1 MGPTLHTLCA
11 LSLALAAGCAVE
23 GESVG
28 SIPLAPEIATPSG
41 TVELNGSVVE
51 RTPSIEERTPESD
64 RPFVL
69 DLVAGAS
76 HACVRTVEGYVR
88 CWGSNDYGQL
98 GRAPSAA
105 ELLPA
110 VAGHGALAQHVF
122 AGPTQTAVLDKSQQF
137 GHWGLFAPRND
148 DGVTPWSRHDTPGV
162 APLAGVAFGERF
174 ALAWDDE
181 GHLVG
186 WGAPDGAN
194 FSTAFVLKP
203 VVIHL
208 GVPVAQVALWTRDGR
223 GHGCLVVPVG
233 FVGCWG
239 DNDRGQLSAS
249 PVEYGILRVPT
260 VSRVVSM
267 SLGDRYSCAL
277 RGDATAWCWGA
288 NDVGQL
294 GDGTARDR
302 GIPARVAITSQV
314 LALST
319 GARHA
324 CALTR
329 DGSVWCWGANDR
341 GQLGASSVELFST
354 TPLRVA
360 GLPKSTS
367 VAVGD
372 DFSCAR
378 TEDGRAWC
386 WGNNDRGQLGD
397 GTTVMRAE
405 PRPIRL

>member
-1 MGPTLHTLCA
+1 MDRAPHTLCA
-11 LSLALAAGCAVE
+11 FALALSAGCAAE

-28 SIPLAPEIATPSG
+28 SIPLEAPPAPLSVTRD
-41 TVELNGSVVE
+41 LNGSVVE
-51 RTPSIEERTPESD
+51 GAPPRYDHTPEVD

-69 DLVAGAS
+69 DLAAGAS
-76 HACVRTVEGYVR
+76 HACVRTAEGYVR
-88 CWGSNDYGQL
+88 CWGSNEYGQL

-105 ELLPA
+105 ELIPA

-137 GHWGLFAPRND
+137 GHWGLFAPRDD
-148 DGVTPWSRHDTPGV
+148 DGVTPWSRHDTDGV

-181 GHLVG
+181 GQLVG
-186 WGAPDGAN
+186 WGAPDGPN

-203 VVIHL
+203 VIIRI

-223 GHGCLVVPVG
+223 GHGCLVVPG
-233 FVGCWG
+233 GLVGCWG

-249 PVEYGILRVPT
+249 PAEFGILRVPT
-260 VSRVVSM
+260 VSRVVAM

-277 RGDATAWCWGA
+277 RSDATAWCWGA
-288 NDVGQL
+288 NDAGQL
-294 GDGTARDR
+294 GDGTAHDR
-302 GIPARVAITSQV
+302 GFPARVAITSQV

-319 GARHA
+319 GAHHA

-329 DGSVWCWGANDR
+329 DGSVWCWGANDH
-341 GQLGASSVELFST
+341 GQLGASSVELYAT

-360 GLPKSTS
+360 GLPKSTA

-372 DFSCAR
+372 DFSCVR

-386 WGNNDRGQLGD
+386 WGNNSLGQLGD

-405 PRPIRL
+405 PRPISL